1 MQNDGYRFSSFLQR
15 SILMSSLSK
24 QNQVLAL
31 KYRPSR
37 FEDLI
42 GQESISTTLSLALDK
57 NRLSHAYLFSGL
69 RGSGKTSTAR
79 IMAKSLVCDNA
90 PTSKPCDQCS
100 GCLSANEGRHID
112 IVEMDA
118 ASNRGIDDIKDLIE
132 HTKYRPTSA
141 KYKVFIIDEV
151 HMLTPQAF
159 NALLKTLEQP
169 PAFVKF
175 ILATTDPLKL
185 PATILSR
192 TQHFRFKKISEKNVY
207 HHLVHILT
215 IENIEFE
222 KEALE
227 VLIRSGQ
234 GSLRDTLTLLDQAI
248 IYSKGNITTATITEM
263 MGMIDPAF
271 MDKLFTTLL
280 HQGDTREILEELE
293 SYEASQVID
302 EIAIYLKHKM
312 LTRDLRFDSYLF
324 DRFFRILGE
333 SKSLLSLNSDS
344 GFVLI
349 LTLMKLEEATKL
361 DPIDRILEH
370 IENKEPTPQIQPSYQ
385 KNSPSSYSK
394 TQGNILPISPLP
406 DESCIETPQEMT
418 QKDHHTDPALTLYQ
432 KVNDLIFERSYE
444 LGECFAKS
452 FLFESLHNRTLT
464 IQSVADDKCRLLLK
478 NKFAYIRGYIQ
489 DVFGDDIEI
498 VFHKKTPSTET
509 QKELP
514 KSNSLESI
522 DTKTLESNQNTLD
535 ESIHIG
541 SMIEDVEL
549 GSGCVATMG
558 ATIAPNEAQKEI
570 SLEEILNSRFTAKA
584 IELFQPE
591 TPIRIKSKL

>member
-1 MQNDGYRFSSFLQR
+1 
-15 SILMSSLSK
+15 MS
-24 QNQVLAL
+24 
-31 KYRPSR
+31 
-37 FEDLI
+37 
-42 GQESISTTLSLALDK
+42 
-57 NRLSHAYLFSGL
+57 AY
-69 RGSGKTSTAR
+69 
-79 IMAKSLVCDNA
+79 
-90 PTSKPCDQCS
+90 
-100 GCLSANEGRHID
+100 EGRHID
-112 IVEMDA
+112 IVEMYA
-118 ASNRGIDDIKDLIE
+118 ASNRGIGDIKDLIE

-159 NALLKTLEQP
+159 NALLKTLEEP

-271 MDKLFTTLL
+271 MDKLFATLL
-280 HQGDTREILEELE
+280 HHKDTREILEELE
-293 SYEASQVID
+293 SYEAGQVID

-312 LTRDLRFDSYLF
+312 LTRDIRFDSYLF

-361 DPIDRILEH
+361 DPIDHILER
-370 IENKEPTPQIQPSYQ
+370 IENTEPLAQAQPNYHKISLSSHSETQEITNQIPQTKTTQISQSLEA
-385 KNSPSSYSK
+385 SPAENNY
-394 TQGNILPISPLP
+394 TI
-406 DESCIETPQEMT
+406 
-418 QKDHHTDPALTLYQ
+418 DHEPHHDNLSLTLYQ

-452 FLFESLHNRTLT
+452 FLFESLHDRTLT
-464 IQSVADDKCRLLLK
+464 IKSVADDKCRLLLK

-498 VFHKKTPSTET
+498 VFHKKTPLTEA

-514 KSNSLESI
+514 KSTPIESTNTETI
-522 DTKTLESNQNTLD
+522 QTDKKSSN
-535 ESIHIG
+535 EAIEVG
-541 SMIEDVEL
+541 SMIEDIEL
-549 GSGCVATMG
+549 GSGCVASMG
-558 ATIAPNEAQKEI
+558 ATLTPTLAQQEI
-570 SLEEILNSRFTAKA
+570 SIEEILNSPFTAKA